1 TDLVL
6 VVHGIGQGLASQYE
20 SWSFLYAVNLFRQIA
35 KKQSGL
41 PALASILREKQVQFL
56 PVQWRAPLKLGDEEE
71 RNRQREGLDNSFTIS
86 DITPKKS
93 IPAIRELTNNVLI
106 DIPYFMSHHQSAM
119 IESVCVQANRIYRLW
134 CARNPGF
141 DRQGRVHLL
150 GHSLGSILS
159 AYVLSKQPTF
169 QPALSNL
176 DPEFIKSCRSQFLFN
191 TSTLFNV
198 GSPLPVFVH
207 LNHAQIIARKGRA
220 RTKDSPNDEALDRQ
234 GVFGCFAVD
243 SVYNILHPSDPI
255 AYLLNPCVDA
265 QTAKNKP
272 PSIVPSFTPSVMS
285 DISHHFSRIW
295 EDVMPRSF
303 VPSPAGS
310 RTDCLSRPGAAKSP
324 TTFELKGHNEV
335 LEGSRAEPQPLISRC
350 FTLRFAALNP
360 HGTLDFQLASEGSIS
375 EYVDMITAHSS
386 YWQDPNLAAFV
397 LVELFANQQDLART
411 GL

>member
-1 TDLVL
+1 
-6 VVHGIGQGLASQYE
+6 
-20 SWSFLYAVNLFRQIA
+20 
-35 KKQSGL
+35 
-41 PALASILREKQVQFL
+41 
-56 PVQWRAPLKLGDEEE
+56 
-71 RNRQREGLDNSFTIS
+71 
-86 DITPKKS
+86 
-93 IPAIRELTNNVLI
+93 
-106 DIPYFMSHHQSAM
+106 MSHHQSSM

-141 DRQGRVHLL
+141 DQHGRVHLL
-150 GHSLGSILS
+150 SHSLGSILS
-159 AYVLSKQPTF
+159 AYVLSQQPTY

-176 DPEFIKSCRSQFLFN
+176 DPEFIKRCRSQFLFN
-191 TSTLFNV
+191 TSTLFNI

-220 RTKDSPNDEALDRQ
+220 RTKNSPNDEALDRR

-265 QTAKNKP
+265 QTAKNLP
-272 PSIVPSFTPSVMS
+272 PSIVPSITSSVMS
-285 DISHHFSRIW
+285 GISHHFSRIW

-303 VPSPAGS
+303 VPSPPRS
-310 RTDCLSRPGAAKSP
+310 RTDSPSRPDVGKSP
-324 TTFELKGHNEV
+324 TTLELQGHNEV
-335 LEGSRAEPQPLISRC
+335 LQGSRAER
-350 FTLRFAALNP
+350 RFMALNP

-397 LVELFANQQDLART
+397 LVELFANQHDLART
-411 GL
+411 GLVPASNF